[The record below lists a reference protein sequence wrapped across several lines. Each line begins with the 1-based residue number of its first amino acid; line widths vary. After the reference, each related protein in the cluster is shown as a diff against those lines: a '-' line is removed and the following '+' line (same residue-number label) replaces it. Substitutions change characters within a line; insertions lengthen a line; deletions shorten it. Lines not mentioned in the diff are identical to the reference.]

1 MFSVLLADGN
11 TQLVAVWLRTLSSEA
26 VKIAEL
32 ISYQS
37 IKEGQVIASY

>member
-1 MFSVLLADGN
+1 VFAVLSADGN
-11 TQLVAVWLRTLSSEA
+11 AQLVVAWLRTLSLEA

-37 IKEGQVIASY
+37 IKEGQVIAWY